1 MVLKSAPTAGVP
13 EKACPFCD
21 GDIRCRTARAKPD
34 AMSLAAPLPGV
45 TVTTTPTASTA
56 THATLVEARENQ
68 RARSRGRLPSSGAL
82 SSSPGTTGFGL
93 LRRPTRTCTW
103 SPASHARI
111 LLLSDELR
119 YLIVMDRV
127 RLYQSRALET

>member
-1 MVLKSAPTAGVP
+1 VVLKSAPTAGVP

-21 GDIRCRTARAKPD
+21 GVIRCRTARAKPD

-68 RARSRGRLPSSGAL
+68 RGRLPSAGAF
-82 SSSPGTTGFGL
+82 SSSQGTAGCGL
-93 LRRPTRTCTW
+93 LRRPART
-103 SPASHARI
+103 
-111 LLLSDELR
+111 
-119 YLIVMDRV
+119 
-127 RLYQSRALET
+127 